1 MMSMPFVSQTP
12 QKKEL
17 LKNPVLLTF
26 FTIILWSFGS
36 LLARLIAI
44 QSQFVLLAF
53 SFFFSFIVLV
63 IYTLTGKRSSKKFGM
78 KIPVVYILIG
88 PLGYFLYSVAITQSS
103 RAFDSISETT
113 IINNTWPIFTVIF
126 SDLFFQKVNKSN
138 AVRWIEGFGIL
149 LGLLSILILAT
160 NGDFLS
166 IQIDPIGLV
175 WGLIAG
181 IAYGVFGAYS
191 GTLKEED
198 QKTFLLVSIILSLL
212 LISIPAALEWGTIK
226 PITITDIIVA
236 FALGAIMDGVGYIL
250 WVRAIR
256 LSHENNRG
264 ISSIASF
271 MLFLPFINLVI
282 VKLFL
287 RENQLMNPLFIV
299 SLALLLLST
308 YIVQRSK
315 EISFFFQKQ

>member
-1 MMSMPFVSQTP
+1 M
-12 QKKEL
+12 
-17 LKNPVLLTF
+17 LKNPVILTLI
-26 FTIILWSFGS
+26 TIVLWSFGS

-44 QSQFVLLAF
+44 QSQFVLLTF
-53 SFFFSFIVLV
+53 SFFFSFVTLLV
-63 IYTLTGKRSSKKFGM
+63 YTLIGKRSSKPYRLKLP
-78 KIPVVYILIG
+78 IAYVLVG

-126 SDLFFQKVNKSN
+126 SDLFFRKVHKSIR
-138 AVRWIEGFGIL
+138 VRWIEGIGIL

-160 NGDFLS
+160 NGDFHSL
-166 IQIDPIGLV
+166 QINPVGLV

-191 GTLKEED
+191 GTISEED
-198 QKTFLLVSIILSLL
+198 QKNFLLFSIVFSLL
-212 LISIPAALEWGTIK
+212 LISIPAALEWGIIK

-236 FALGAIMDGVGYIL
+236 FALGAIMDGLGYIL

-256 LSHENNRG
+256 LSHENNRS

-287 RENQLMNPLFIV
+287 RENHLLNPLFIV
-299 SLALLLLST
+299 SLALLILST
-308 YIVQRSK
+308 YVVQRSK
-315 EISFFFQKQ
+315 EISFFLQKK

>member
-1 MMSMPFVSQTP
+1 MS
-12 QKKEL
+12 
-17 LKNPVLLTF
+17 KNPILLTL
-26 FTIILWSFGS
+26 FTIFLWSFGS
-36 LLARLIAI
+36 LLARLVAM

-53 SFFFSFIVLV
+53 SFFFSFIVLLFF
-63 IYTLTGKRSSKKFGM
+63 TLFGKRTSKRSRF
-78 KIPVVYILIG
+78 KIPIAYILIG

-103 RAFDSISETT
+103 RAFNSISETT
-113 IINNTWPIFTVIF
+113 IINNTWPIFTVVF
-126 SDLFFQKVNKSN
+126 SDLFFRKVNKSS
-138 AVRWIEGFGIL
+138 AVRWIEGVGIL

-181 IAYGVFGAYS
+181 IAYGIFGAYS
-191 GTLKEED
+191 GTLNED
-198 QKTFLLVSIILSLL
+198 DQHIFLLVSILLSLL
-212 LISIPAALEWGTIK
+212 LISIPAALEWGSIK
-226 PITITDIIVA
+226 QVTLQDIIVA

-256 LSHENNRG
+256 LSHENSRS
-264 ISSIASF
+264 ISSIASY
-271 MLFLPFINLVI
+271 MLFLPFINLII

-287 RENQLMNPLFIV
+287 RENQLLNPLFII

-308 YIVQRSK
+308 CVVQRSK
-315 EISFFFQKQ
+315 EISIFFQKK